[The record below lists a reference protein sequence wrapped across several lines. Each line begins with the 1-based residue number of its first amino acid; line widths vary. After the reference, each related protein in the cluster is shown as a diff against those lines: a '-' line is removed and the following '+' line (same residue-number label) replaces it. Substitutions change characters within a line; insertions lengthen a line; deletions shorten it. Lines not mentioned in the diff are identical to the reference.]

1 MGSKMTKKFGVISG
15 VSNTRVDLSA
25 YILVINNV

>member
-1 MGSKMTKKFGVISG
+1 MGFQTTRKFGVISG

-25 YILVINNV
+25 DTNVIHDV